1 MDKNRVERPCII
13 RRPEVEARLGI
24 SRSTLYSYLDERS
37 NYFKPN
43 FPKPVKL
50 GRNVGFV
57 EHEIDQFLM
66 QLMQER
72 CK

>member
-1 MDKNRVERPCII
+1 MDKHGAERPRII
-13 RRPEVEARLGI
+13 RRPEVESRLGI

-37 NYFKPN
+37 NYFKPD
-43 FPKPVKL
+43 FPRPVRL

-57 EHEIDQFLM
+57 EHEIDEFLV

-72 CK
+72 SR